1 MNQIA
6 CTILPVLFLAAF
18 PSPLKAALVPV
29 STVPIVKTAH
39 TKANVRGWDIQ
50 VTNVRYL
57 GPVVQGKYELYEAAG
72 TWIAVTVT
80 FRNTAGKKQRADEEP
95 NAFAAELIDTFGKKH
110 DVKEIELKYDL
121 ELMDKP
127 YAPNETRTEV
137 WLFDVPNGTQG
148 SQLALVHNQYPLL
161 FKLW

>member
-1 MNQIA
+1 MNQFA
-6 CTILPVLFLAAF
+6 CSIVPLLFLIS
-18 PSPLKAALVPV
+18 SPLPSFLTIKASPLVA
-29 STVPIVKTAH
+29 IQ
-39 TKANVRGWDIQ
+39 TKANVKGWD
-50 VTNVRYL
+50 VNVSNVRYL

-127 YAPNETRTEV
+127 YAPNEARTEV
-137 WLFDVPNGTQG
+137 WLFDVPQGTRA
-148 SQLALVHNQYPLL
+148 SQLVLENAIRFQL
-161 FKLW
+161 

>member
-1 MNQIA
+1 MNQFA
-6 CTILPVLFLAAF
+6 CSIIPLLLLVSSPTPSLLTFK
-18 PSPLKAALVPV
+18 PSPLA
-29 STVPIVKTAH
+29 TIQ
-39 TKANVRGWDIQ
+39 TKANVKEWDVN

-127 YAPNETRTEV
+127 YAPNEARTEV
-137 WLFDVPNGTQG
+137 WLFDVPQGTRA
-148 SQLALVHNQYPLL
+148 SQLVIEGIPFQL
-161 FKLW
+161 